1 MSAAVFRLS
10 TRLRI
15 RQPARIRHLAV
26 APEQRQMTVCFTG
39 HRQLAE
45 QESDAVSVKLDL
57 LLPKLYQQGYRR
69 FLCGGALGFD
79 TLAAEA
85 VMRLQATHSDVM
97 LVMAIPCATQTMRWN
112 EADTRRYE
120 QILYAADETHVLS
133 PAYYNGCMMVRNR
146 FMVDRSALCVCYLN
160 KMKGGT
166 MSTVAYAV
174 QEKLSV
180 LNLAMV
186 DDDAASSALHMS
198 LTAAEA
204 NPSDSL
210 RS

>member
-15 RQPARIRHLAV
+15 RQPARIRRLAV

-97 LVMAIPCATQTMRWN
+97 LVMAIPCATQAMRWN

-186 DDDAASSALHMS
+186 DDDAASSEQHMR

-204 NPSDSL
+204 DPNDSL

>member
-1 MSAAVFRLS
+1 MSTAVFRLS

-26 APEQRQMTVCFTG
+26 APEQRQITVCFTG
-39 HRQLAE
+39 HRQLAD
-45 QESDAVSVKLDL
+45 QESAAVSAKLDRL
-57 LLPKLYQQGYRR
+57 LLRLYQQGYRR

-85 VMRLQATHSDVM
+85 VMHLQATCPDVM
-97 LVMAIPCATQTMRWN
+97 LVMAIPCATQAMRWS

-180 LNLAMV
+180 LNLAMA
-186 DDDAASSALHMS
+186 DDDAVSSEQHRR

-204 NPSDSL
+204 DPGGSL

>member
-1 MSAAVFRLS
+1 
-10 TRLRI
+10 
-15 RQPARIRHLAV
+15 
-26 APEQRQMTVCFTG
+26 
-39 HRQLAE
+39 
-45 QESDAVSVKLDL
+45 
-57 LLPKLYQQGYRR
+57 
-69 FLCGGALGFD
+69 
-79 TLAAEA
+79 
-85 VMRLQATHSDVM
+85 
-97 LVMAIPCATQTMRWN
+97 
-112 EADTRRYE
+112 
-120 QILYAADETHVLS
+120 
-133 PAYYNGCMMVRNR
+133 
-146 FMVDRSALCVCYLN
+146 MVDRSALCVCYLN

-186 DDDAASSALHMS
+186 DDDAASSELHMS

>member
-39 HRQLAE
+39 HRQLTD
-45 QESDAVSVKLDL
+45 QETNTVSVKLDL

-69 FLCGGALGFD
+69 FFCGGALGFD

-85 VMRLQATHSDVM
+85 VMRLQAAYSDVM
-97 LVMAIPCATQTMRWN
+97 LVMAIPCATQAMHWN

-120 QILYAADETHVLS
+120 HILYAADETHVLS

-146 FMVDRSALCVCYLN
+146 FMVDRSALCICYLN

-180 LNLAMV
+180 LNLAMA
-186 DDDAASSALHMS
+186 DDDAASSEQRMC

-204 NPSDSL
+204 DPNGSL

>member
-1 MSAAVFRLS
+1 MSAAVLRLS
-10 TRLRI
+10 THLPI
-15 RQPARIRHLAV
+15 CQPARIRRLAV
-26 APEQRQMTVCFTG
+26 APEQRQVTVCFTG
-39 HRQLAE
+39 HRQLEDHEAE
-45 QESDAVSVKLDL
+45 TISARLDL
-57 LLPKLYQQGYRR
+57 LLPKLYLQGYRR

-85 VMRLQATHSDVM
+85 VMRLQAIYPDVM
-97 LVMAIPCATQTMRWN
+97 LVMAIPCATQAMRWN
-112 EADTRRYE
+112 KMDTRRYE

-146 FMVDRSALCVCYLN
+146 FMVDRSALCVCYLD

-180 LNLAMV
+180 LNLAMA
-186 DDDAASSALHMS
+186 DDDAASFQQGKS
-198 LTAAEA
+198 LIAAEA
-204 NPSDSL
+204 DPNGSL

>member
-1 MSAAVFRLS
+1 
-10 TRLRI
+10 
-15 RQPARIRHLAV
+15 
-26 APEQRQMTVCFTG
+26 
-39 HRQLAE
+39 
-45 QESDAVSVKLDL
+45 
-57 LLPKLYQQGYRR
+57 
-69 FLCGGALGFD
+69 
-79 TLAAEA
+79 
-85 VMRLQATHSDVM
+85 MRLQAMYSDVM
-97 LVMAIPCATQTMRWN
+97 LVMAIPCATQAMRWN

-186 DDDAASSALHMS
+186 DDDAASSEQYMR

-204 NPSDSL
+204 DPSDSL

>member
-26 APEQRQMTVCFTG
+26 APEQRQITVCFTG
-39 HRQLAE
+39 HRQLAD
-45 QESDAVSVKLDL
+45 QEAAAVSAKLER
-57 LLPKLYQQGYRR
+57 LLPRLYQQGYRR

-85 VMRLQATHSDVM
+85 VMRLQATYPDAM
-97 LVMAIPCATQTMRWN
+97 LVMAIPCATQAMRWS

-120 QILYAADETHVLS
+120 RILYAADETNVLS

-180 LNLAMV
+180 LNLAMA
-186 DDDAASSALHMS
+186 DDDAVSSEQYRN

-204 NPSDSL
+204 NPSGSL
-210 RS
+210 RF

>member
-15 RQPARIRHLAV
+15 RQPARICHLAV

-45 QESDAVSVKLDL
+45 QESDAVSVKLNL
-57 LLPKLYQQGYRR
+57 LLPKLYQQGFRR

-97 LVMAIPCATQTMRWN
+97 LVMAIPCATQAMRWN

-186 DDDAASSALHMS
+186 DDDAASSELHMS

-204 NPSDSL
+204 NLSDSL